1 MTILLV
7 YGQRIFSISGSHV
20 NNDDLPANNDDL
32 PANKVERTKNYVTFF
47 RQSSPYI
54 HAHRG
59 KTFVIMLSGETLAH
73 SNLVNIISD
82 IALMSSLG
90 VRVVLVHGARP
101 QVDNH
106 LQERNIPATFHHEL
120 RITDQR
126 SLECIKDAVGNMRAL
141 IESRLSI
148 GLGSSPMHGAGIR
161 VVSGNFVTAR
171 PLGVLDGIDFQYTGA
186 VRKVDATA
194 INHLL
199 DSGYVILLSCL
210 GQSPTGEIFNME
222 VVDVATSAA
231 ISLEAQKLVL
241 YSEHQ
246 GINNKQG
253 QRINLLSPHE
263 GSKIIN
269 SLRGE
274 SKRLLSSA
282 IKACSGNVERTQII
296 SYQIDGSLL
305 LELFTRDGVGTL
317 ISKDHY
323 EQVRTATIDDVGGIL
338 ELIRPFEEQNVLR
351 HRARNEL
358 EREIN
363 LFIVVL
369 LDGMIIGCA
378 ALHPCIE
385 NNTSSA
391 ELACLVVHAQY
402 RNACRG
408 DLLLR
413 HIEDLARQQQINKIY
428 AMTTQASH
436 WFIERQFTEIAYD
449 ALPAEIKAKYDPERQ
464 SKVLVKNIIN
474 G

>member
-1 MTILLV
+1 M
-7 YGQRIFSISGSHV
+7 
-20 NNDDLPANNDDL
+20 NNDSFPEHEAENTQ
-32 PANKVERTKNYVTFF
+32 KYVTFF

-101 QVDNH
+101 QVDNQ
-106 LQERNIPATFHHEL
+106 LQERNIQSCFHHER
-120 RITDQR
+120 RITDKK

-148 GLGSSPMHGAGIR
+148 GLVSSPMYGAGIR

-186 VRKVDATA
+186 VRKVDDVA

-199 DSGYVILLSCL
+199 DNGYVILLSCL
-210 GQSPTGEIFNME
+210 GLSPTGEIFNME
-222 VVDVATSAA
+222 VADVATCAA
-231 ISLEAQKLVL
+231 ISLGAQKLVL
-241 YSEHQ
+241 YSEQQ
-246 GINNKQG
+246 GINNKHG
-253 QRINLLSPHE
+253 QRINRLSPHE
-263 GSKIIN
+263 GKKIIDT
-269 SLRGE
+269 LHGE
-274 SKRLLSSA
+274 SKRLLSFA
-282 IKACSGNVERTQII
+282 IQACSGDVERTQII
-296 SYQIDGSLL
+296 SYQMDGSLL

-317 ISKDHY
+317 VSKDHY

-338 ELIRPFEEQNVLR
+338 ELIHPYEQQGILR

-358 EREIN
+358 EHEIN

-369 LDGMIIGCA
+369 IDGMIVGCA
-378 ALHPCIE
+378 SLHPCAE
-385 NNTSSA
+385 HDSSSA

-402 RNACRG
+402 RNAQRG
-408 DLLLR
+408 DLLLE
-413 HIEDLARQQQINKIY
+413 HIELLARHQQINKIY

-436 WFIERQFTEIAYD
+436 WFIERRFTEIACD
-449 ALPAEIKAKYDPERQ
+449 HLPEELQAKYDRGRQ
-464 SKVLVKNIIN
+464 SKVLVKHIEELTDDAAT
-474 G
+474 

>member
-1 MTILLV
+1 MGG
-7 YGQRIFSISGSHV
+7 YV
-20 NNDDLPANNDDL
+20 NNHSSPEHEAEK
-32 PANKVERTKNYVTFF
+32 ARKYVTFF

-101 QVDNH
+101 QVDNQ
-106 LQERNIPATFHHEL
+106 LQERNIQPVFHHER
-120 RITDQR
+120 RITDKN

-148 GLGSSPMHGAGIR
+148 GLVSSPMHGAGIR

-186 VRKVDATA
+186 VRKVDDTA

-199 DSGYVILLSCL
+199 DSGYVVLLSCL
-210 GQSPTGEIFNME
+210 GLSPTGEIFNME
-222 VVDVATSAA
+222 VADVATCAA
-231 ISLEAQKLVL
+231 VSLGAQKLVL
-241 YSEHQ
+241 YSEQQ
-246 GINNKQG
+246 GINNKHG
-253 QRINLLSPHE
+253 QRINRLSPHE
-263 GSKIIN
+263 ANKIIN
-269 SLRGE
+269 TLYGE
-274 SKRLLSSA
+274 SKRLLSFA
-282 IKACSGNVERTQII
+282 IKACSGDVERTQII

-338 ELIRPFEEQNVLR
+338 ELIQPYEEQGILR

-358 EREIN
+358 EREIH

-369 LDGMIIGCA
+369 IDGMIVGCA
-378 ALHPCIE
+378 ALHPCAE
-385 NNTSSA
+385 QNSSA

-402 RNACRG
+402 RNAHRG
-408 DLLLR
+408 DLLLE
-413 HIEDLARQQQINKIY
+413 HIELLASHQQINKIY

-436 WFIERQFTEIAYD
+436 WFIERQFTEIACD
-449 ALPAEIKAKYDPERQ
+449 LMPEELKAKYDQGRQ
-464 SKVLVKNIIN
+464 SKVLVKHIEELA
-474 G
+474 GDAATSSL

>member
-1 MTILLV
+1 M
-7 YGQRIFSISGSHV
+7 
-20 NNDDLPANNDDL
+20 NNKTCPENA
-32 PANKVERTKNYVTFF
+32 AEKAIHYVTFF

-101 QVDNH
+101 QVDNQ
-106 LQERNIPATFHHEL
+106 LQVRNIQSVFHHER
-120 RITDQR
+120 RITDKK

-141 IESRLSI
+141 IESRLSV
-148 GLGSSPMHGAGIR
+148 GLLSSPMHGAGIR

-186 VRKVDATA
+186 VRKVDDTA

-199 DSGYVILLSCL
+199 DSGYVVLLSCL
-210 GQSPTGEIFNME
+210 GLSPTGEIFNME
-222 VVDVATSAA
+222 VADVATCSA
-231 ISLEAQKLVL
+231 ISLRAQKLVL
-241 YSEHQ
+241 YGEQQ
-246 GINNKQG
+246 GINNKYG
-253 QRINLLSPHE
+253 QRINRLSPQE
-263 GSKIIN
+263 GNKIIN
-269 SLRGE
+269 SLCGE
-274 SKRLLSSA
+274 SKRLLSFA
-282 IKACSGNVERTQII
+282 IRACCDGVERTQII

-305 LELFTRDGVGTL
+305 MELFTRDGVGTL
-317 ISKDHY
+317 VSKDHY

-338 ELIRPFEEQNVLR
+338 ELIHPFEEQGILR

-369 LDGMIIGCA
+369 IDGLIVGCA
-378 ALHPCIE
+378 ALHPCVAP
-385 NNTSSA
+385 NSGSA
-391 ELACLVVHAQY
+391 ELACLVVHPQY
-402 RNACRG
+402 RNAQRG
-408 DLLLR
+408 DLLLG
-413 HIEDLARQQQINKIY
+413 HIELLARQQQIGKIY

-436 WFIERQFTEIAYD
+436 WFIERQFTEIAFD
-449 ALPAEIKAKYDPERQ
+449 CLPVEIKAKYDQGRQ
-464 SKVLVKNIIN
+464 SKVLVKCIE
-474 G
+474 GAGE